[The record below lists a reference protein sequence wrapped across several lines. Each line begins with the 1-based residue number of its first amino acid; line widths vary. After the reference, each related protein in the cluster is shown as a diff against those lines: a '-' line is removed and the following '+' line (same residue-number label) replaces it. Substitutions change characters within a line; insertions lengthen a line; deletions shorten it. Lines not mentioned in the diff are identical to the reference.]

1 MKYNLSEFVK
11 YRGKQLQI
19 YFLVSWSGEKEPTM
33 SVCLMIRSKLLKEH
47 ASVFFHTW
55 IGPKTMQRQREDD
68 WPIIHS
74 FSGKVQT
81 KQASFIVVAPAL
93 LKQKK
98 LKVSCRV
105 SMAKQWIQNSSR
117 LSMPKKTMPKTSKL
131 LLSGRCHTKW
141 LQGETELERF
151 SFFVKKAALVN
162 RRQNAVKS
170 APRSGAQGEK
180 SPKGTFPL
188 KPQLVTRRSQLW
200 TISSQPIACTASKS
214 RELTTFDLSV
224 FLCPLMLT
232 FENTES

>member
-1 MKYNLSEFVK
+1 
-11 YRGKQLQI
+11 
-19 YFLVSWSGEKEPTM
+19 
-33 SVCLMIRSKLLKEH
+33 
-47 ASVFFHTW
+47 
-55 IGPKTMQRQREDD
+55 MQRQREDD

-93 LKQKK
+93 LKKKK

-117 LSMPKKTMPKTSKL
+117 LSMPKKQCQRLQNFFFPAAAIQNDSKVKPSL
-131 LLSGRCHTKW
+131 KGSL
-141 LQGETELERF
+141 
-151 SFFVKKAALVN
+151 FFVQKAALVN

-200 TISSQPIACTASKS
+200 TISFQPIACTAAQRQ
-214 RELTTFDLSV
+214 RE
-224 FLCPLMLT
+224 
-232 FENTES
+232 EN

>member
-1 MKYNLSEFVK
+1 
-11 YRGKQLQI
+11 
-19 YFLVSWSGEKEPTM
+19 
-33 SVCLMIRSKLLKEH
+33 
-47 ASVFFHTW
+47 
-55 IGPKTMQRQREDD
+55 MQRQREDD

-93 LKQKK
+93 LKKKK

-151 SFFVKKAALVN
+151 SFFVQKSALVN

-200 TISSQPIACTASKS
+200 TISFQPIACTAAQRQ
-214 RELTTFDLSV
+214 REENWPHLISLFFCVLWCSHLKIRRVSYFEGNIYKIVQLLSTWAERYTLP
-224 FLCPLMLT
+224 FAT
-232 FENTES
+232 SSWK